1 LVDIREEILYP
12 QIHGVTTCT
21 HGEAAPHLGT

>member
-12 QIHGVTTCT
+12 QIHGITIPENV
-21 HGEAAPHLGT
+21 HGLSISQ